1 MTRNPS
7 RDFKVAAPVNLI
19 VKDLGIIHDETPRCG
34 VPILFGALAEQRFL
48 EAQARGWGEDDMA
61 GLVQLWEEASGKRVG
76 KA

>member
-1 MTRNPS
+1 MMTRNPS

-48 EAQARGWGEDDMA
+48 EAKPEARARTTWRGW
-61 GLVQLWEEASGKRVG
+61 
-76 KA
+76 